1 MSCPF
6 RQFEAFGGV
15 MCVRVE
21 WSSARARVYKI
32 SASPSRS
39 RCGCRLCNTNH
50 NHNALRRNERVH
62 KYVCMVQSHRRG
74 YMACELMLCALPCA
88 IKFWRQRTSRYLPMA
103 PLPVD
108 AHHLTRFFTHLC
120 ICMYAPC
127 FCCDVGTHKNAAL
140 RSHKSQK
147 EFVQKSNCISYIL
160 RIGEERCIKSRW
172 TDCQDEIIFLFHV
185 FTLSE
190 LLGMC

>member
-1 MSCPF
+1 
-6 RQFEAFGGV
+6 
-15 MCVRVE
+15 MCA
-21 WSSARARVYKI
+21 WCRA
-32 SASPSRS
+32 
-39 RCGCRLCNTNH
+39 T
-50 NHNALRRNERVH
+50 
-62 KYVCMVQSHRRG
+62 QRG

-147 EFVQKSNCISYIL
+147 EFVQKSSCIINFADW
-160 RIGEERCIKSRW
+160 RGA
-172 TDCQDEIIFLFHV
+172 TDCQKISFSMFLLYQSFKECV
-185 FTLSE
+185 RGLVAWWWWFLIYASIVRLARLKKLKLD
-190 LLGMC
+190 LLPFFPTWGRKKLDIVDCFSSRDLWKST